1 MGSSKNFWNNFEAQ
15 AGKQS
20 TLWLQWGIS
29 TWELVLCA
37 ARTRFPETQICCS
50 CLVQDSGSKVRL
62 LARAEK
68 SWELMVVRK
77 SSSPG
82 EHFSPPLSHSPSPGV
97 FYLIY
102 DLPAAVWR
110 GFSCFF
116 YPLWGLICNPFLWPA
131 CGLGLPWLFSTQPP
145 GLPFNFIPD
154 TKHLTSFSQ
163 GIALLSPTHLFKT

>member
-1 MGSSKNFWNNFEAQ
+1 MTAVRNLNMGASSVCSQDPLPWNTNLLLLPCT
-15 AGKQS
+15 G
-20 TLWLQWGIS
+20 L
-29 TWELVLCA
+29 
-37 ARTRFPETQICCS
+37 
-50 CLVQDSGSKVRL
+50 SGSKVRL

-116 YPLWGLICNPFLWPA
+116 YPLCGLICNPFLWPA
-131 CGLGLPWLFSTQPP
+131 CGLGLPWLFSTQPL